1 MKESGKKKKLTAVNS
16 TTVTIALNLNE
27 QSTPLNKEEIF
38 SLD

>member
-1 MKESGKKKKLTAVNS
+1 MKELGKKKKLTAVNL

-27 QSTPLNKEEIF
+27 QSTPFKEEIF